1 MPNTQGCKVTVEFTR
16 SNGEEFLTSTCG
28 TYVYPEYR
36 YCDKCFTQFAA
47 KYPQGWSV
55 YPGDVCSHGNY
66 VGGQADVQCGYCE
79 DEASPDFEGE
89 GHFPENVCNLP
100 RTTPSLVFHDKL
112 DMVVPPELFDGA
124 DMHDPEVVRQLHE
137 IADKRSLDYRN
148 TGPAEG
154 ELGFSFV
161 PMVARIKARLGQ
173 ALFPSNK

>member
-36 YCDKCFTQFAA
+36 YCDKCFTQFVA

-89 GHFPENVCNLP
+89 GHFLENVCNLP

-137 IADKRSLDYRN
+137 IADQRSLDYRN

-154 ELGFSFV
+154 ELGFI
-161 PMVARIKARLGQ
+161 PMVARIKAKIGQ
-173 ALFPSNK
+173 ALFPSK